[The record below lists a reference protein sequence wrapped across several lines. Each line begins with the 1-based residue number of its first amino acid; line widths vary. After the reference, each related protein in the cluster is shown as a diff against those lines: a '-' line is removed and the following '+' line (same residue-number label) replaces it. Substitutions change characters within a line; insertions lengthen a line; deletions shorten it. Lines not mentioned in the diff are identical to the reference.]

1 MRRLP
6 WLVAAAMAYEAYA
19 VETGHAPK
27 ITALVHLA
35 VRHFR
40 PHCQGCTCAT
50 VVTLVPH
57 AANRRTSWHTEGT
70 S

>member
-1 MRRLP
+1 VRRLP
-6 WLVAAAMAYEAYA
+6 WLIAAAMAYEAYA

-35 VRHFR
+35 VRHFL
-40 PHCQGCTCAT
+40 PHCPGCTCAT
-50 VVTLVPH
+50 VVTLVPLNEH
-57 AANRRTSWHTEGT
+57 RYRGWHTEGT